1 MSTANVYEDLYMDM
15 KNKFT
20 VSSGDN
26 EYTLGDYMRMKASA
40 NAPASNL
47 PALRNSANATRIAAV
62 FSYVNKKLTVK
73 KAPVKDKTIR
83 AFPFRTS
90 AAAFLSAL
98 VVCTMVFSYGLF
110 SVRNS
115 GTATQPVVEAPE
127 NIEDT
132 EIIENENN

>member
-1 MSTANVYEDLYMDM
+1 M

-20 VSSGDN
+20 VTNGDS
-26 EYTLGDYMRMKASA
+26 EYTLGDFMRMKASA
-40 NAPASNL
+40 NTKTSNL
-47 PALRNSANATRIAAV
+47 PAMRNNAGSKKIAAV
-62 FSYVNKKLTVK
+62 FSYVNDKLTVK

-90 AAAFLSAL
+90 AAAFLSAI

-115 GTATQPVVEAPE
+115 GTTTQPVVEAGE
-127 NIEDT
+127 LNEDIEIT
-132 EIIENENN
+132 QSENE

>member
-1 MSTANVYEDLYMDM
+1 MNTANVYEDLYINM

-20 VSSGDN
+20 VSSGDG

-40 NAPASNL
+40 NSATSNL
-47 PALRNSANATRIAAV
+47 PALKSNASSTRIAAV
-62 FSYVNKKLTVK
+62 FSYVNDKLTVK

-98 VVCTMVFSYGLF
+98 VVCTMVFTYGLF

-115 GTATQPVVEAPE
+115 GTTTQPIVEATE

-132 EIIENENN
+132 EITETHND